1 MGSRLSEQSQAI
13 HDAVSK
19 ALSLVNE
26 AEKVRGSDESSFK
39 LLLWKAAAEAEYSAF
54 QIALTNNL
62 ADYESRSEQ
71 DDEIAD
77 PSNPLGAARSLLE
90 KAQSSIQ
97 SNTKDAY
104 RSVRKAVSVLRSA
117 YVELDKPVKK
127 RVVSS
132 PRNE

>member
-1 MGSRLSEQSQAI
+1 MSEQSQSI
-13 HDAVSK
+13 HGALSK

-39 LLLWKAAAEAEYSAF
+39 LLLWKASAEAEYLAF
-54 QIALTNNL
+54 QIALTHHL
-62 ADYESRSEQ
+62 ADYEPIGDQ

-77 PSNPLGAARSLLE
+77 PSDPLGAARSLLE

-97 SNTKDAY
+97 SNTKGAY
-104 RSVRKAVSVLRSA
+104 RSARKAVSVLRSA

-127 RVVSS
+127 RVVPS